1 METLHYLDKET
12 TSEYLQVIANSAV
25 QSETR
30 IVSLTPQRMQK
41 LVVDSFHS
49 HLVLSSQSGFLL
61 TVP

>member
-12 TSEYLQVIANSAV
+12 TSEYLQVTANSAV

-41 LVVDSFHS
+41 LVFDSFHS
-49 HLVLSSQSGFLL
+49 HLVLSSQSDFLL